1 MIASA
6 NYAIVIPDTAFVA
19 GGWVLCERDD
29 DDIDE
34 NDAMLQR
41 LLKCRTDWTCLVQ

>member
-6 NYAIVIPDTAFVA
+6 NYAIVIQDTAFVA

-41 LLKCRTDWTCLVQ
+41 LLKRGTDWTCLVQ